1 MVLIWS
7 QTAATGSEAVAS
19 PPLALPIEGA
29 TFGRRRLRSVAATS
43 AGAVLGLRA
52 TDGRL
57 AAVRL
62 LSLRVRRALKGA
74 VFQFGVA
81 AVGGSGLAGQQTAA
95 GGFPTVVFNKLWL
108 YGGGVDPIVVEKF
121 LDIFRHLKQSNYP
134 SWPLFIT
141 KAFVTL

>member
-1 MVLIWS
+1 MSFHKKETEKIGL
-7 QTAATGSEAVAS
+7 VAR
-19 PPLALPIEGA
+19 P
-29 TFGRRRLRSVAATS
+29 
-43 AGAVLGLRA
+43 VLGLGA

-57 AAVRL
+57 AAVPRL
-62 LSLRVRRALKGA
+62 LSLRVRGALEGA
-74 VFQFGVA
+74 VFQFGIT
-81 AVGGSGLAGQQTAA
+81 AVSGSAGLAGQQTAA

-108 YGGGVDPIVVEKF
+108 YCGGVDPIVVEKF

>member
-62 LSLRVRRALKGA
+62 LSLRVRGALERA
-74 VFQFGVA
+74 VFQFGTVTA
-81 AVGGSGLAGQQTAA
+81 AVGGSGLGQQTAA
-95 GGFPTVVFNKLWL
+95 VGGFPTVVFNKLWL
-108 YGGGVDPIVVEKF
+108 YGGRVDPIVVKKF
-121 LDIFRHLKQSNYP
+121 LDIFCHLKQSIYP
-134 SWPLFIT
+134 SWPLFISHY
-141 KAFVTL
+141 